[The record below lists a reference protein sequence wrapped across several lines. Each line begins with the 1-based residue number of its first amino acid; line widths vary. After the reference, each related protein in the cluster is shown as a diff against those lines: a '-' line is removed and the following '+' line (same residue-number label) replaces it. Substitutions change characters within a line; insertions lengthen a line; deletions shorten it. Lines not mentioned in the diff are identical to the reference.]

1 MRLKEIRDTEV
12 FKLANIVVYYDRNGN
27 EIVPTTE
34 VQRRK
39 LFNME
44 VDRHGTMIENGLVT
58 LEVFLNSF

>member
-1 MRLKEIRDTEV
+1 MRLKEFRETEV

-39 LFNME
+39 MFNMK
-44 VDRHGTMIENGLVT
+44 VNRHKTLIKNNLVV
-58 LEVFLNSF
+58 LKIFLK